1 MNAEEGTVG
10 RFSSANSHLARDA
23 PPGLLSPSPRHHRG
37 FQLVVV
43 VPQLSPIS
51 SWGLDFGFFF
61 CMTSLF
67 LVWFHAAKTLFR
79 VLKRGLSPQMQ
90 KQDLG

>member
-1 MNAEEGTVG
+1 M
-10 RFSSANSHLARDA
+10 
-23 PPGLLSPSPRHHRG
+23 
-37 FQLVVV
+37 VV
-43 VPQLSPIS
+43 VPQLYATS
-51 SWGLDFGFFF
+51 SWGLEFGFFF

-67 LVWFHAAKTLFR
+67 LGWFHTAKTLSHLEVFR